1 MRSKLIVVYAS
12 LVLLMGILS
21 FGFVRQAIQ
30 SASRNPKVLAE
41 RARHEVAYVSAR
53 LELTALT
60 QERWLASAP
69 AVSGAIEVMGR
80 GTPEARG
87 EAATAFCD
95 GLVSTAAAALGA
107 RPALLMLI
115 DPSGKIVGRNGS
127 SLSRGDDV
135 AAAHPALK
143 TALAGGSGSDVWYQ
157 PERGEQFLVSYA
169 PAFDKNHAVLGAL
182 VLGVTLADLLGS
194 ASAGSDARAIG
205 LAFQS
210 GQKVAAGGSAS
221 PVEIAALRG
230 EADEAVRANLAKA
243 ASATLAQRA
252 PVLTSSADMQIAAAG
267 VGRIGDGKSVAVVV
281 AAPEQLVASLN
292 SLPWSLV
299 GLFAL
304 LLVMTIAAGLLLGG
318 YIQKPI
324 EEIEEGLLS
333 ILNGQT
339 DKRFQLEHAELGGL
353 SFRIDQLL
361 NQLMG
366 VEEDTSDAHGVVS
379 NSSHRPPVAFDDVGD
394 AVADAHGG
402 ADAEASLARRLAA
415 EATDAYYTRVYREY
429 VDAKTAIG
437 EDASHIS
444 LDTFRQRIQG
454 MEADAEAKH
463 GRPVRY
469 QVKRNGN
476 EIVLL
481 AIPIG

>member
-12 LVLLMGILS
+12 LVLLMGVLS

-30 SASRNPKVLAE
+30 SSSRNPQVLAE
-41 RARHEVAYVSAR
+41 RARHEVAYVTAR
-53 LELTALT
+53 LELAALA
-60 QERWLASAP
+60 QERWLATSPATGSA
-69 AVSGAIEVMGR
+69 AEVMGR

-95 GLVSTAAAALGA
+95 GLISTAAGALGA
-107 RPALLMLI
+107 RPALMVLV
-115 DPSGKIVGRNGS
+115 DPAGKIVGRNGS

-135 AAAHPALK
+135 ASAHPALK
-143 TALAGGSGSDVWYQ
+143 AALAGAAGSDVWYQ

-169 PAFDKNHAVLGAL
+169 PAFGKDHAVVGAL
-182 VLGVTLADLLGS
+182 VLGVTLADLLGA

-205 LAFQS
+205 LAFQ
-210 GQKVAAGGSAS
+210 GATGS
-221 PVEIAALRG
+221 VEIAALRG
-230 EADEAVRANLAKA
+230 DADATMRASLVKA
-243 ASATLAQRA
+243 AGATLAQRA
-252 PVLTSSADMQIAAAG
+252 PVLTSSSDTQIAAAG
-267 VGRIGDGKSVAVVV
+267 VGRIGDGKGIAVVV
-281 AAPEQLVASLN
+281 AAPEQLVAGLN

-304 LLVMTIAAGLLLGG
+304 LLVMTIAAGFLLGG

-353 SFRIDQLL
+353 AFRIDQLL

-366 VEEDTSDAHGVVS
+366 IEEDTSDNEGVVS
-379 NSSHRPPVAFDDVGD
+379 NSSLRPPVAFDDVGE
-394 AVADAHGG
+394 AADAP
-402 ADAEASLARRLAA
+402 AEAEASLARRLGGEPA
-415 EATDAYYTRVYREY
+415 DAYYTRVYREY
-429 VDAKTAIG
+429 VEAKRSIG

-454 MEADAEAKH
+454 MEAEAQAKH
-463 GRPVRY
+463 GRAVRY

>member
-30 SASRNPKVLAE
+30 SSNRNPQVLAE
-41 RARHEVAYVSAR
+41 RARHEVAYVSSR
-53 LELTALT
+53 LELAALA
-60 QERWLASAP
+60 QERWLTTSP
-69 AVSGAIEVMGR
+69 AVANAAEVMGR

-95 GLVSTAAAALGA
+95 GLISAAAAALGA
-107 RPALLMLI
+107 RPALMVLV

-127 SLSRGDDV
+127 TLSRGDDV
-135 AAAHPALK
+135 ATAHPAIK
-143 TALAGGSGSDVWYQ
+143 AALATGLSGSDVWYQ
-157 PERGEQFLVSYA
+157 PEKGEQFLVSYA
-169 PAFDKNHAVLGAL
+169 PAFGKDHAVVGAL
-182 VLGVTLADLLGS
+182 VLGVTLADSLGT
-194 ASAGSDARAIG
+194 ASSGSDGRTIG
-205 LAFQS
+205 LAFQT
-210 GQKVAAGGSAS
+210 QKG
-221 PVEIAALRG
+221 VEIAALRG
-230 EADEAVRANLAKA
+230 DGDDAVRVNLTKA
-243 ASATLAQRA
+243 AAATLTSRA
-252 PVLTSSADMQIAAAG
+252 PVLDSSAVAQIAASG
-267 VGRIGDGKSVAVVV
+267 VGRLGDGKSVAVVV
-281 AAPEQLVASLN
+281 AAPEQLADSLN

-304 LLVMTIAAGLLLGG
+304 LLVMTVAAGFMLGG

-333 ILNGQT
+333 VLNGQT
-339 DKRFQLEHAELGGL
+339 EKRFQLEHAELGGL

-366 VEEDTSDAHGVVS
+366 VEEDTSDDEGVVS
-379 NSSHRPPVAFDDVGD
+379 NSSVKPPVAFDDVGD
-394 AVADAHGG
+394 HPEAHG
-402 ADAEASLARRLAA
+402 ADEASLAKRLGA
-415 EATDAYYTRVYREY
+415 EPEDAYYTRVYREY
-429 VDAKTAIG
+429 VDAKNTIG

-454 MEADAEAKH
+454 MEAEAQTKH

>member
-12 LVLLMGILS
+12 LVVLMGLLS

-30 SASRNPKVLAE
+30 SSNRNPQVLAE

-53 LELTALT
+53 LELAALT
-60 QERWLASAP
+60 QERWLTSAP
-69 AVSGAIEVMGR
+69 AAANAAEVMGR

-95 GLVSTAAAALGA
+95 VMVSAAATALGA
-107 RPALLMLI
+107 RPALVILL
-115 DPSGKIVGRNGS
+115 DPNGKIVGRNGS

-135 AAAHPALK
+135 AAAHPAVK
-143 TALAGGSGSDVWYQ
+143 TALASGLSGSDVWYQ
-157 PERGEQFLVSYA
+157 PEKGEQFLVSYA
-169 PAFDKNHAVLGAL
+169 PAFGKDHAVVGAL
-182 VLGVTLADLLGS
+182 VLGVTLADTLGA
-194 ASAGSDARAIG
+194 ASSGSDGRTIG
-205 LAFQS
+205 LAFQTAK
-210 GQKVAAGGSAS
+210 G
-221 PVEIAALRG
+221 VEIAALRG
-230 EADEAVRANLAKA
+230 DGDDALRINLAKA
-243 ASATLAQRA
+243 ATATLSSGA
-252 PVLTSSADMQIAAAG
+252 PVLDSSAVAQIAAAG
-267 VGRIGDGKSVAVVV
+267 IGRLGDGKSVAVAV
-281 AAPEQLVASLN
+281 AAPEQLASSLS

-304 LLVMTIAAGLLLGG
+304 LLVMTIAAGYLLGG

-324 EEIEEGLLS
+324 EEMEEGLLS
-333 ILNGQT
+333 ILNGQS
-339 DKRFQLEHAELGGL
+339 DKRFHLEHAELGGL

-366 VEEDTSDAHGVVS
+366 VEEDTSDEEGVVS
-379 NSSHRPPVAFDDVGD
+379 NSSVRPPVAFDDVHD
-394 AVADAHGG
+394 APRPDAGPT
-402 ADAEASLARRLAA
+402 DAEASLAKRLGA
-415 EATDAYYTRVYREY
+415 EPVDAYYARVYREY
-429 VDAKTAIG
+429 VEAKGTIG
-437 EDASHIS
+437 EDTSHIS
-444 LDTFRQRIQG
+444 LDTFRQRIEG
-454 MEADAEAKH
+454 MEADAQSKH